1 MITASADLLVELPL
15 SQACALLGLARGA
28 HYRHGQQRAER
39 TECTTGTARRGDREL
54 LEAIEAILLAFPG
67 YGYPR
72 VTAQLQRDGWAVN
85 HKRVHRVM
93 AEADLLQRR
102 PRRGVRTTQSENGLP
117 VYPNLLS
124 GCGWRQLTAPDQA
137 WAADLTYVR
146 LWEGFCYLAV
156 ILDLFSRRVVGWGLG
171 RTLEATVALTALEQA
186 LAWRQ
191 PPAGW
196 IHHSD
201 RGVQYACGDYVHR
214 LRAAEARISMTR
226 VGAPRENAPT
236 ERLIRTVK
244 EEEVALQEY
253 HSFTEA
259 ERSLGRFIE
268 DVYNTKRLHSALGY
282 RPPSEFEEMFT
293 AGLVH

>member
-1 MITASADLLVELPL
+1 MITASPDLLAHLPL
-15 SQACALLGLARGA
+15 SQACAVLELGRGA
-28 HYRHGQQRAER
+28 LYRSRHPQYSGPGPAL
-39 TECTTGTARRGDREL
+39 GDGEL

-72 VTAQLQRDGWAVN
+72 VTEQLRRDGWVVN
-85 HKRVHRVM
+85 HKRVQRVM
-93 AEADLLQRR
+93 GEADLLQKRR
-102 PRRGVRTTQSENGLP
+102 RQRVRTTDSRHEWA
-117 VYPNLLS
+117 VFPNLLS
-124 GCGWRQLTAPDQA
+124 GCRWRELTGPDQA

-146 LWEGFCYLAV
+146 LPAEFCYLAV
-156 ILDLFSRRVVGWGLG
+156 IVDLFSRRVVGWNLG
-171 RTLEATVALTALEQA
+171 QTLEATVALAALERA
-186 LAWRQ
+186 LGERQ

-201 RGVQYACGDYVHR
+201 RGVQYACGAYIRR
-214 LRAAEARISMTR
+214 LQAAEARISMTR

-253 HSFTEA
+253 RSFTEA
-259 ERSLGRFIE
+259 EGSIRRFLE

-282 RPPSEFEEMFT
+282 RPPSEFEELFA
-293 AGLVH
+293 AGLIH